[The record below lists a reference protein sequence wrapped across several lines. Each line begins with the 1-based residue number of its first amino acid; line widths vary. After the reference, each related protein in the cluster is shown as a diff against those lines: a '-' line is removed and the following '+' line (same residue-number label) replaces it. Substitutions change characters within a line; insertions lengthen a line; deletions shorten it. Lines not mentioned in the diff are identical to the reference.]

1 MRTLHRIFTI
11 TVFALAFMLFVPDKS
26 KAQDGGYI
34 SDQEFYD
41 QLAPYGTWVQD
52 DYYGDVW
59 IPNVDQ
65 DFRPYATNGYWAQT
79 EYGNTWVSDYPWGW
93 ATFHYGRWHYDDYY
107 GWEWI
112 PGHHWAPAWV
122 SWRHGGGYYGWAP
135 LDAGISISISIGG
148 GYNAPDNYWVC
159 APERYMN
166 SPQIY
171 NYYAP
176 HTRVVNIIHNTTI
189 VNNTYV
195 HGKETYAT
203 GPRPAD
209 IQAITHRPV
218 TVYKINNAGKPGA
231 ASVAHNAINIYR
243 PAVKA
248 TPNARPARVVNAQAY
263 RQANPNA
270 GIGKTGGVANNHAN
284 AQKLATVAHSTK
296 PNTKF
301 VNVHPEPI
309 QSNVAPEGGRH
320 AQAGSVRPSLPSN
333 TSAPGRNQARGPQK
347 LQQPATNNP
356 AAANAPNRAQQPA
369 VVKPV
374 QQAQQQQQARQAQ
387 QQGQQKQQQA
397 RQVQQQG
404 QQKQQQAQQQQQ
416 QARQAQQQ
424 AQQKQQQAQQ
434 QQQQARQVQQQ
445 AQQKQQQA
453 QQKVQARQ
461 QQQQQAQQQQQQAR
475 QQQQQAQRQQQQ
487 AQQQQQRAQQQ
498 QQQAQQRQQQA
509 QQQQQQA
516 RQQQQQAQ
524 RQQQQAQQQQQ
535 RAQQQAQQRQQQAQR
550 QQQQRQQQRPPQPKP
565 QPQPEQH

>member
-1 MRTLHRIFTI
+1 MKTLKGALTI
-11 TVFALAFMLFVPDKS
+11 SMFSLAFMLFMPNKG
-26 KAQDGGYI
+26 KAQDGYI

-59 IPNVDQ
+59 IPNVDE

-93 ATFHYGRWHYDDYY
+93 ATFHYGRWHFDDYY

-122 SWRHGGGYYGWAP
+122 SWRHGGGYYSWAP

-148 GYNAPDNYWVC
+148 GYNAPNNYWVC

-166 SPQIY
+166 SPRIY

-176 HTRVVNIIHNTTI
+176 HTQVVNIIRNTTI
-189 VNNTYV
+189 INNTYV
-195 HGKETYAT
+195 YNNQTYAT

-209 IQAITHRPV
+209 IQRITRRPV
-218 TVYKINNAGKPGA
+218 TVYKINNASRPGA
-231 ASVAHNAINIYR
+231 ASVGHNAINIFR
-243 PAVKA
+243 PAVNQTA
-248 TPNARPARVVNAQAY
+248 NARPARVVNAQAY

-270 GIGKTGGVANNHAN
+270 GIGRAGGVANNRAN
-284 AQKLATVAHSTK
+284 AQKLATVAHSTR
-296 PNTKF
+296 PDTKF
-301 VNVHPEPI
+301 VNVHPAPI
-309 QSNVAPEGGRH
+309 QSKVGPENGRPAQGG
-320 AQAGSVRPSLPSN
+320 ARPSLPSN
-333 TSAPGRNQARGPQK
+333 TSAPGRNQAHGPQK
-347 LQQPATNNP
+347 QQQPAANNRP
-356 AAANAPNRAQQPA
+356 ATNAPNRGQQPA
-369 VVKPV
+369 VVKP
-374 QQAQQQQQARQAQ
+374 AQEAQHQQQAHQGQ
-387 QQGQQKQQQA
+387 QQAEQKQQQA

-404 QQKQQQAQQQQQ
+404 QQKQQQA
-416 QARQAQQQ
+416 RE
-424 AQQKQQQAQQ
+424 

-453 QQKVQARQ
+453 RQVQQQGQQRQQQAQ
-461 QQQQQAQQQQQQAR
+461 QQQQKTQQQAQQRQQQAQQQQQAR

-516 RQQQQQAQ
+516 RQQQQAQ
-524 RQQQQAQQQQQ
+524 HQQQQAQQQQQ
-535 RAQQQAQQRQQQAQR
+535 KAQQQAQQRQQQAQR
-550 QQQQRQQQRPPQPKP
+550 QQQQKQRPQPKP
-565 QPQPEQH
+565 QQQDQH

>member
-122 SWRHGGGYYGWAP
+122 SWRHGGGYYSWAP

-248 TPNARPARVVNAQAY
+248 AANARPARVVNAQAY

-270 GIGKTGGVANNHAN
+270 GIGKTGGGANNHAN

-296 PNTKF
+296 PNTTF
-301 VNVHPEPI
+301 VNVHPAPI
-309 QSNVAPEGGRH
+309 QSKIAPEGGRP
-320 AQAGSVRPSLPSN
+320 AQAGSARPSLPSN

-347 LQQPATNNP
+347 LQQPAANNP
-356 AAANAPNRAQQPA
+356 PATAAPNRAQQPA

-374 QQAQQQQQARQAQ
+374 QQAQQQQQARQVQ

-404 QQKQQQAQQQQQ
+404 QQKQQQA
-416 QARQAQQQ
+416 
-424 AQQKQQQAQQ
+424 
-434 QQQQARQVQQQ
+434 RQVQQQ

-453 QQKVQARQ
+453 QQ
-461 QQQQQAQQQQQQAR
+461 QQAQ

-487 AQQQQQRAQQQ
+487 AQQQQQK
-498 QQQAQQRQQQA
+498 
-509 QQQQQQA
+509 
-516 RQQQQQAQ
+516 
-524 RQQQQAQQQQQ
+524 
-535 RAQQQAQQRQQQAQR
+535 AQQQAQQRQQQAQR
-550 QQQQRQQQRPPQPKP
+550 QQQQKQKPRPQPKP
-565 QPQPEQH
+565 EPQPQQEQH

>member
-1 MRTLHRIFTI
+1 MRILKRAITI
-11 TVFALAFMLFVPDKS
+11 SIFALAFMLFVPTKS
-26 KAQDGGYI
+26 KAQDGYI

-65 DFRPYATNGYWAQT
+65 DFRPYATDGYWAQT

-135 LDAGISISISIGG
+135 LDAGITISISIGG

-166 SPQIY
+166 SPRIY

-189 VNNTYV
+189 INNTYV
-195 HGKETYAT
+195 YNNQTYAT

-209 IQAITHRPV
+209 IQRITHRPV
-218 TVYKINNAGKPGA
+218 TVYKINNAGRPGA
-231 ASVAHNAINIYR
+231 PSVAHNAINIYR
-243 PAVKA
+243 PAVNP

-270 GIGKTGGVANNHAN
+270 GIGRSGGIANNHAN
-284 AQKLATVAHSTK
+284 AQKLAAVAHSTR

-301 VNVHPEPI
+301 VNVHPAPI
-309 QSNVAPEGGRH
+309 QSKIAPEGGRP
-320 AQAGSVRPSLPSN
+320 AQGGARPSLPSN
-333 TSAPGRNQARGPQK
+333 TSAAGLNQAHGPQK
-347 LQQPATNNP
+347 QQQPAANNRP
-356 AAANAPNRAQQPA
+356 VANAPNRTQQPA
-369 VVKPV
+369 VVKPI
-374 QQAQQQQQARQAQ
+374 QQAQHQQ
-387 QQGQQKQQQA
+387 QQQA

-404 QQKQQQAQQQQQ
+404 QQKQQKQQQAQQQQQ
-416 QARQAQQQ
+416 QARQVQQQ

-453 QQKVQARQ
+453 QQQQQQAHQVQQQAQQKQQQAQ
-461 QQQQQAQQQQQQAR
+461 QQQQQARQVQQQAHQKQQAQQQVQAHQQQQQQAR

-487 AQQQQQRAQQQ
+487 AQQQQQRQQQQQQ
-498 QQQAQQRQQQA
+498 QQQAH
-509 QQQQQQA
+509 
-516 RQQQQQAQ
+516 
-524 RQQQQAQQQQQ
+524 QQQQAQQQQQ
-535 RAQQQAQQRQQQAQR
+535 RAQQQQQAQQRQQQQKQR
-550 QQQQRQQQRPPQPKP
+550 PQPKAQP
-565 QPQPEQH
+565 QPQQPEQH